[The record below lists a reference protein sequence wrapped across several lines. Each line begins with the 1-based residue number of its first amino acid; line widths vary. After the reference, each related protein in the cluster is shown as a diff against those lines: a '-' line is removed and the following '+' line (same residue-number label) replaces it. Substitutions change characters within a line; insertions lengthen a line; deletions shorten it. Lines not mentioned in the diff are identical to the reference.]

1 MSNPDCDPAKP
12 GEIAQPK
19 AGKLRHTARAGL
31 AVLMLAQLMV
41 WWDLRWIGA
50 RVALALA
57 GLAMV
62 AALPNVAALLWGRTF
77 KATLAAGIGCL
88 LTGLYL
94 VATYPWSYFAGSRH
108 GWLYLP
114 LFPLFVLAMAV
125 VLRDSV
131 RGALHATAATLQ
143 TAASASTSTL
153 GLLGQLERTKPVVP
167 VIYAITAAILLTHSP
182 VFLLFRPFF
191 PVCRTIAGALNWSM
205 GRGKPWPHNFA
216 WLPILAG
223 LALSA
228 AVALRTASRSF
239 SDRLA
244 LSGSVMGCVYG
255 VLAFRKLAEVI
266 AINRSM
272 PAQFRSMFTGGIVE
286 WPVLAASLAPVL
298 LCLRFA
304 VHDSVK
310 WESWREILPRVAATL
325 CFAVT
330 AASLHLDW
338 YSTQDLVP
346 ACMFTLGLGYLSY
359 ALYPTFFYDFALGAS
374 FGESTVALALLGF
387 AVIWGHE
394 GSLVLAA
401 ALSNAILLLTAL
413 ISGSG
418 PGDELGLGRIVTG
431 FLIGV
436 GLAAVTFLTLF
447 FFWLS
452 NWH

>member
-1 MSNPDCDPAKP
+1 M
-12 GEIAQPK
+12 
-19 AGKLRHTARAGL
+19 
-31 AVLMLAQLMV
+31 MLAQLNV

-50 RVALALA
+50 PVAWALA
-57 GLAMV
+57 GSAMA
-62 AALPNVAALLWGRTF
+62 AALPSVAALLWGRTF

-125 VLRDSV
+125 VLRDGI
-131 RGALHATAATLQ
+131 RGALHATAVTLQ
-143 TAASASTSTL
+143 TAASASTATL
-153 GLLGQLERTKPVVP
+153 GLFRQLEGTKPVVP
-167 VIYAITAAILLTHSP
+167 VIYALTAAILLAHAP
-182 VFLLFRPFF
+182 VFLLFRPVF
-191 PVCRTIAGALNWSM
+191 PFCRTIASALNWSM
-205 GRGKPWPHNFA
+205 ARGKPWPHNFA

-223 LALSA
+223 LALSV
-228 AVALRTASRSF
+228 AVALRTNSRSF

-255 VLAFRKLAEVI
+255 VLAFQRLTEVI
-266 AINRSM
+266 AINGRM
-272 PAQFRSMFTGGIVE
+272 PQFRASFATDVLQ
-286 WPVLAASLAPVL
+286 WAVLAASLAPVL
-298 LCLRFA
+298 LSLGFA

-310 WESWREILPRVAATL
+310 WESWREVVLRIAATL

-359 ALYPTFFYDFALGAS
+359 ALYPTFFYDVILGAS
-374 FGESTVALALLGF
+374 FGESIVALALLGF
-387 AVIWGHE
+387 AVVGSHE
-394 GSLVLAA
+394 AGLDLAA

-431 FLIGV
+431 FLLGI
-436 GLAAVTFLTLF
+436 GLAALTLLTLV